1 MNGNLQIIKRMAG
14 AMPADR
20 IQEQNRFNIISG
32 PFPFEKGTL
41 AMSLSHQLWQASTDL
56 AQACLDHPFVRGI
69 GDGSLSRSRFAGY
82 IGQDAFYLQ
91 AFARAYVIAAAKAPD
106 WAGFRELHELAGGAL
121 QELELHHGLATA
133 WNLDLT
139 AVTPGAAT
147 RRYTDFLL
155 ATAWSAETGVTV
167 AAMTPCM
174 RLYAWL
180 GQQLAGR
187 QQEPHAYSDWVV
199 TYGSADFEQLAV
211 RLERLLDRY
220 APDIPNVADAYRY
233 AMQCEHDFFE
243 AAYQVG

>member
-1 MNGNLQIIKRMAG
+1 
-14 AMPADR
+14 
-20 IQEQNRFNIISG
+20 
-32 PFPFEKGTL
+32 
-41 AMSLSHQLWQASTDL
+41 MSLSHRLWRANTDL
-56 AQACLDHPFVRGI
+56 ARACLDHPFVRGI

-91 AFARAYVIAAAKAPD
+91 AFARAYVLAAAKTPD
-106 WAGFRELHELAGGAL
+106 WSGFRELHELAGGAL
-121 QELELHHGLATA
+121 RELELHHGVAAA
-133 WNLDLT
+133 WNLDLA

-155 ATAWSAETGVTV
+155 ATAWGSETGITV

-180 GQQLAGR
+180 GQQLASQPR
-187 QQEPHAYSDWVV
+187 EPHAYSDWIL

-220 APDIPNVADAYRY
+220 APDTGAVADIYRY
-233 AMQCEHDFFE
+233 AMQCEYDFFQ
-243 AAYQVG
+243 AAWLAG

>member
-1 MNGNLQIIKRMAG
+1 
-14 AMPADR
+14 
-20 IQEQNRFNIISG
+20 
-32 PFPFEKGTL
+32 
-41 AMSLSHQLWQASTDL
+41 MSLAYQLWQANADL

-69 GDGSLSRSRFAGY
+69 GDGSLSRSRFAWY

-91 AFARAYVIAAAKAPD
+91 VFARAYVIAAARAPD
-106 WAGFRELHELAGGAL
+106 WAGFREFHELAGGVL
-121 QELELHHGLATA
+121 QELELHHGVVAA

-139 AVTPGAAT
+139 AVTPGATT

-155 ATAWSAETGVTV
+155 ANAWGAETGITV

-180 GQQLAGR
+180 GQQLSSR
-187 QQEPHAYSDWVV
+187 QGEPHAYCDWVAA
-199 TYGSADFEQLAV
+199 YGSADFEQLAV

-220 APDIPNVADAYRY
+220 APDTPNVADAYRY

-243 AAYQVG
+243 AAYLAG